1 MEQIEL
7 QLLAIDFKDT
17 TFTGYPCAIEKAVKR
32 QLSTLKVQEW
42 VDDTLIDEIQ
52 YKHKAYGLTDFTTDK
67 ALASMLPDEEI
78 VRVITLTK
86 V

>member
-1 MEQIEL
+1 MEKIEL

-32 QLSTLKVQEW
+32 QLGLEGDEW
-42 VDDTLIDEIQ
+42 IEEFYLGDIKYLHEYYGKKKFDVDQ
-52 YKHKAYGLTDFTTDK
+52 S
-67 ALASMLPDEEI
+67 LASMLTDEEI